1 VITDEKEQDVTSVMS
16 PGTALLVI
24 DVQECGRQPY
34 DEAGI
39 AMMTGYDDRVAR
51 IAGLVDA
58 FRAQRLPVIWS
69 QEVHRPDLADIG
81 RELDGSEGVHCVLG
95 VPGTEIVAELQP
107 RPDEHFIQKRRYSVF
122 FGTDL
127 EIVLRGMGITTI
139 VLVGGLTDVCVHYTF
154 VDGHQRDFF
163 VRVVTDCVGGSSP
176 SAHDAALTAMRYL
189 QRDAWVTSSEL
200 VGRSLSTAS

>member
-1 VITDEKEQDVTSVMS
+1 MTSVMG
-16 PGTALLVI
+16 PGTALVVI

-39 AMMTGYDDRVAR
+39 AMMTGYDERVAR
-51 IAGLVDA
+51 ISGLVDA
-58 FRAQRLPVIWS
+58 FRARGLPVIWS

-81 RELDGSEGVHCVLG
+81 RELDGSEGVHCVQG
-95 VPGTEIVAELQP
+95 VAGTEIVAELAP

-127 EIVLRGMGITTI
+127 EIILRGMGVSTL

-163 VRVVTDCVGGSSP
+163 VRVVTDCVGGSSTG
-176 SAHDAALTAMRYL
+176 AHDAALTAMRYL
-189 QRDAWVTSSEL
+189 QRDAWATSADL
-200 VGRSLSTAS
+200 VGRPLSAAR

>member
-1 VITDEKEQDVTSVMS
+1 MS
-16 PGTALLVI
+16 SGTALLVI

-34 DEAGI
+34 DVAGI
-39 AMMTGYDDRVAR
+39 AMMNGYDERVSR
-51 IAGLVDA
+51 IAGLVEV
-58 FRAQRLPVIWS
+58 FRAAGLPVIWS

-95 VPGTEIVAELQP
+95 APGTEIVAELQP

-127 EIVLRGMGITTI
+127 EIILRGLGISTV

-154 VDGHQRDFF
+154 AEGHQRDYLM
-163 VRVVTDCVGGSSP
+163 RVVTDCVGGSSP
-176 SAHDAALTAMRYL
+176 AAHDSALTAMRYL
-189 QRDAWVTSSEL
+189 QRDAWVTSSDL
-200 VGRSLSTAS
+200 TGQPLFAGR

>member
-1 VITDEKEQDVTSVMS
+1 MTSMMG

-39 AMMTGYDDRVAR
+39 AMMSGFDARVAR
-51 IAGLVDA
+51 TTQLVEA
-58 FRAQRLPVIWS
+58 FRAARLPVIWS

-81 RELDGSEGVHCVLG
+81 RELDGSEGVHCVSG
-95 VPGTEIVAELQP
+95 VPGTELVAELQP

-127 EIVLRGMGITTI
+127 EIILRGMGITTL

-154 VDGHQRDFF
+154 VDAHQRDFF
-163 VRVVTDCVGGSSP
+163 VRVVTDCVGGSSD

-189 QRDAWVTSSEL
+189 QRSAWVTSSDL
-200 VGRSLSTAS
+200 VGRSLSAAS

>member
-1 VITDEKEQDVTSVMS
+1 MTSLMS
-16 PGTALLVI
+16 PGTALVVI

-39 AMMTGYDDRVAR
+39 AMMTGYDERVAR
-51 IAGLVDA
+51 IADLVDA
-58 FRAQRLPVIWS
+58 FRTASLPVIWS

-95 VPGTEIVAELQP
+95 APGTEIVAELQP

-127 EIVLRGMGITTI
+127 EIVLRGMNVTTL
-139 VLVGGLTDVCVHYTF
+139 VLVGMLTDVCVHYTF

-163 VRVVTDCVGGSSP
+163 VRVVTDCVGGSSTA
-176 SAHDAALTAMRYL
+176 AHDSALKAMCYL
-189 QRDAWVTSSEL
+189 QRDAWVTSSDL
-200 VGRSLSTAS
+200 VGRPLSAAL

>member
-1 VITDEKEQDVTSVMS
+1 VTSLMS
-16 PGTALLVI
+16 PGTALVVI

-39 AMMTGYDDRVAR
+39 AMMTGYDERVGR
-51 IAGLVDA
+51 IADLVDA
-58 FRAQRLPVIWS
+58 FRTAGLPVIWS

-107 RPDEHFIQKRRYSVF
+107 RPEEHFIQKRRYSVF

-127 EIVLRGMGITTI
+127 EIILRGMGISTI

-163 VRVVTDCVGGSSP
+163 VRVVTDCVGGSSTA
-176 SAHDAALTAMRYL
+176 AHVAALTAMRYL
-189 QRDAWVTSSEL
+189 QRDAWVTSADL
-200 VGRSLSTAS
+200 VGRSLTAAL